1 MHEEKLEL
9 YLEKYNKKI
18 IKVKEEKELKF
29 LGPVGY
35 TYINVYFDKI
45 IIKKGFKNIIILF
58 ENLDTI
64 YLVEKKHFN
73 KHRFI
78 NNYLI
83 IVKYKENNKDKE
95 LKLEYGI
102 ENKNKNN
109 IYELFNCFEYRNNN
123 NNNYYKYF
131 LDSIDII
138 KLFIL
143 MLIFI
148 YIIINFFNN
157 RYINLDKYNLCDVK
171 FYEDERI
178 YIFLKQE
185 EVLNIF
191 KNNNLGYIIIN
202 NKNIL
207 NQYENIIKKTNSKY
221 TNEIINRVEEKY
233 KQSIENNKILVIVVA
248 QNNSGKLYY
257 KNSFNKIRLL
267 LKESSSIEINKTGIY
282 MFFLDKNNLNN
293 KFVIK
298 K

>member
-1 MHEEKLEL
+1 
-9 YLEKYNKKI
+9 
-18 IKVKEEKELKF
+18 
-29 LGPVGY
+29 
-35 TYINVYFDKI
+35 
-45 IIKKGFKNIIILF
+45 
-58 ENLDTI
+58 
-64 YLVEKKHFN
+64 
-73 KHRFI
+73 
-78 NNYLI
+78 
-83 IVKYKENNKDKE
+83 
-95 LKLEYGI
+95 
-102 ENKNKNN
+102 
-109 IYELFNCFEYRNNN
+109 
-123 NNNYYKYF
+123 
-131 LDSIDII
+131 
-138 KLFIL
+138 

-157 RYINLDKYNLCDVK
+157 NYINLDKYNLCDVK

>member
-109 IYELFNCFEYRNNN
+109 IYELFN
-123 NNNYYKYF
+123 
-131 LDSIDII
+131 
-138 KLFIL
+138 
-143 MLIFI
+143 
-148 YIIINFFNN
+148 
-157 RYINLDKYNLCDVK
+157 
-171 FYEDERI
+171 
-178 YIFLKQE
+178 
-185 EVLNIF
+185 
-191 KNNNLGYIIIN
+191 
-202 NKNIL
+202 
-207 NQYENIIKKTNSKY
+207 
-221 TNEIINRVEEKY
+221 
-233 KQSIENNKILVIVVA
+233 
-248 QNNSGKLYY
+248 
-257 KNSFNKIRLL
+257 
-267 LKESSSIEINKTGIY
+267 
-282 MFFLDKNNLNN
+282 
-293 KFVIK
+293 
-298 K
+298 